1 MKNFII
7 ILMLL
12 SLSQIHCQ
20 IITEKL
26 VEKHLATLSDDLM
39 EGRRIG
45 TTGIEKAAQY
55 IESEFIRIG
64 LSKFKPLKSYRQEFK
79 HKEIHLS
86 NLIGVLKGKSKA
98 DEYVVIS
105 AHYDHL
111 GISSSKDD
119 FNGDLVFN
127 GANDNA
133 SGVSAVLALAEHY
146 KALDVNERSILFVA
160 FTAEEAGLL
169 GSSYFGKQIN
179 SKNII
184 AGINVEMIGK
194 ESPFGPKTAWLTGFD
209 RSDFGKIV
217 QKNLINSNYSLYP
230 DPYKDFRLFFRS
242 DNASLARLGVPAHTF
257 STSPMD
263 KDLDYHKVSD
273 EINTLDLFTV
283 SETIKAIA
291 MGILSI
297 IKGDDTPTR
306 VIMQKD

>member
-64 LSKFKPLKSYRQEFK
+64 LSKFEPLKSYRQEFK

-111 GISSSKDD
+111 GIS
-119 FNGDLVFN
+119 
-127 GANDNA
+127 
-133 SGVSAVLALAEHY
+133 
-146 KALDVNERSILFVA
+146 
-160 FTAEEAGLL
+160 
-169 GSSYFGKQIN
+169 
-179 SKNII
+179 
-184 AGINVEMIGK
+184 
-194 ESPFGPKTAWLTGFD
+194 
-209 RSDFGKIV
+209 
-217 QKNLINSNYSLYP
+217 
-230 DPYKDFRLFFRS
+230 
-242 DNASLARLGVPAHTF
+242 
-257 STSPMD
+257 
-263 KDLDYHKVSD
+263 
-273 EINTLDLFTV
+273 
-283 SETIKAIA
+283 
-291 MGILSI
+291 
-297 IKGDDTPTR
+297 
-306 VIMQKD
+306 